1 MTIFS
6 ESCEAAGIP
15 VHLTADS
22 EDLLAV
28 GAANL
33 RRHPTANKTGE
44 SWQLDVRRGE
54 FSSRNDALHLLWEGA
69 LGPDCMAS
77 NWAGPASRRWELK
90 DTGEIDVDLAQRR
103 ATITLRPN
111 AASETVEYFVTSFVS
126 VPLAEAG
133 VAPVHAACLAAPA
146 GNAWRSVLVVALSN
160 TGKTTTSLALADQG
174 WKLMGDDVAYL
185 DGRAG
190 DWRAWGYPRQC
201 HIRPYTLKLLPWLA
215 ELPLVR
221 REGVEELG
229 LPLAMLGD
237 RIWKTRSGTHETA
250 LPLGLIVVL
259 EPHNREGHRLTR
271 LDRATALIGL
281 SHENVRPI
289 EGAADLTASQL
300 FRLFAQVVQQTPVVG
315 LSVGPSCKGL
325 LDMLAEHV
333 Q

>member
-1 MTIFS
+1 VTNFS
-6 ESCEAAGIP
+6 ESCEAAGIA

-28 GAANL
+28 SEANL
-33 RRHPTANKTGE
+33 RRHPTAGNTGKR
-44 SWQLDVRRGE
+44 WQLDVRRGE
-54 FSSRNDALHLLWEGA
+54 ISNRDDALRLLWEGE
-69 LGPDCMAS
+69 LGPDCFAS
-77 NWAGPASRRWELK
+77 NWAGPRSRRWELK
-90 DTGEIDVDLAQRR
+90 NTGEVDVDLAQCR

-111 AASETVEYFVTSFVS
+111 VPSQAVEYFVTSFVS

-146 GNAWRSVLVVALSN
+146 GDAWRSILVVALSN

-201 HIRPYTLKLLPWLA
+201 HIRPYTLSLLPWLA

-221 REGVEELG
+221 RVGVEELG
-229 LPLAMLGD
+229 LPLALLGD
-237 RIWKTRSGTHETA
+237 RVWNSRSESHGTA

-259 EPHNREGHRLTR
+259 EPHNREGHRLR
-271 LDRATALIGL
+271 QLDRASALIGL
-281 SHENVRPI
+281 SHENVRPV

-300 FRLFAQVVQQTPVVG
+300 FGLFAKVVQQTPVVG
-315 LSVGPSCKGL
+315 LSVGPRCTGL
-325 LDMLAEHV
+325 VELLAEHV